1 MEWSAILKPL
11 KVGNCILFIAISS
24 EKDILLKQGNHTRY
38 GEFTRLGFIE
48 SVQEQ

>member
-11 KVGNCILFIAISS
+11 KVGNCILFITVSS
-24 EKDILLKQGNHTRY
+24 EKEILLKQGNHARY
-38 GEFTRLGFIE
+38 GEYTRHGFIE